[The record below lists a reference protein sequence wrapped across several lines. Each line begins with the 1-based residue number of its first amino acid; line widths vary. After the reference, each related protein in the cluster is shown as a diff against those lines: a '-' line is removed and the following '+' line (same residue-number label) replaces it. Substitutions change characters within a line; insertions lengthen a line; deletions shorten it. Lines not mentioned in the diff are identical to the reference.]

1 MANPMMEMLNR
12 SARPNNPLQ
21 MVAEF
26 AEVDPSTVC
35 RWERNGSKIPAVP
48 FLNLCEAYGVDIKD
62 IKL

>member
-1 MANPMMEMLNR
+1 MPNPMMEMLNR

-35 RWERNGSKIPAVP
+35 RW
-48 FLNLCEAYGVDIKD
+48 
-62 IKL
+62 